1 MSFGPVVRR
10 RLIRCESSPRRHTGR
25 VPGRRDGSAG
35 CGASERLGVDYLLVG
50 TVDCWPGD
58 PRAGEYPGLVPP
70 EPDSGFALVADDG
83 DGNRLYRLT
92 ACTTG

>member
-1 MSFGPVVRR
+1 
-10 RLIRCESSPRRHTGR
+10 
-25 VPGRRDGSAG
+25 
-35 CGASERLGVDYLLVG
+35 VG
-50 TVDCWPGD
+50 IVDCWPGD

-92 ACTTG
+92 ACAAG